1 MRTATL
7 QEFADWVQ
15 AQRLVALDA
24 VAAGVQ
30 NGQVEN
36 YALSVERMNR
46 MFAAQQLLQEFQDL
60 VMELAR

>member
-15 AQRLVALDA
+15 SQRLVALDA

-30 NGQVEN
+30 NGQVET

-46 MFAAQQLLQEFQDL
+46 MFAAQQLLQEFEGL